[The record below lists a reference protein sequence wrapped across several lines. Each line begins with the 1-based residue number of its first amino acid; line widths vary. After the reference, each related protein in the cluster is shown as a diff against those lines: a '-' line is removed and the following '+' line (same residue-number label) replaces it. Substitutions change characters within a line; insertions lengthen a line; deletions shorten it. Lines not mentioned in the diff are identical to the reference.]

1 MTDDPLAAALAASA
15 LFGGLDAAV
24 LDRLAG
30 GCRCRTFADGELVF
44 LQGDPGG
51 SLHVLLR
58 GAVGIS
64 VRTAEGG
71 QAVLAVLRPPE
82 SFGELAVLD
91 GGPRVAT
98 ATARGPSATVQ
109 VPRGRVQVLV
119 DEHAAFGAALLAAL
133 ARMVRRADLQ
143 VTDRTL
149 LPLPQRV
156 EKFLL
161 AELQRTRPGVRCVPG
176 QLVPTDLKVD
186 QTDVAQRVGGSRQHV
201 NRILGELE
209 AAGALTRSGRRIT
222 GLRPDLLGGP
232 PN

>member
-1 MTDDPLAAALAASA
+1 VTEDRVAAALSASP
-15 LFGGLDAAV
+15 LFGGLDPAV
-24 LDRLAG
+24 LERLAG
-30 GCRCRTFADGELVF
+30 SCRRRSYADGELVF

-51 SLHVLLR
+51 SLHVLLS

-98 ATARGPSATVQ
+98 ATARGPSTTVQ
-109 VPRGRVQVLV
+109 VPRPQVQALV

-133 ARMVRRADLQ
+133 VRMVRRADLQ

-149 LPLPQRV
+149 LALPQRV

-161 AELQRTRPGVRCVPG
+161 AELQRTRPGVRGAPG
-176 QLVPTDLKVD
+176 QMLATDLTVD

-209 AAGALTRSGRRIT
+209 AAGALTRHGRHIT